1 MRPARRSQEIRPISP
16 ISPIA
21 LPRRDFIRISTAA
34 LATALVPSAARA
46 TPEKPH
52 MPDDYAKLLARLR
65 TPHKYPELVLPP
77 SFKDGEYDS
86 LAVDCPFVFR
96 HKRRYYMTHIGFDG
110 AGYRTGIAWSK
121 DLVKWEK
128 EGLILDRGPAG
139 ASTEFNAALTWIVRD
154 NDLFGDGTLKQID
167 GRYVGTYHAYP
178 RPGYETGPASIGIAY
193 SKDFH
198 KWNLKDPSLRSS
210 DDDAAEWERGGLY
223 KSCIVE
229 QDGTFYMF
237 YNAKTVDSP
246 WLEQIGLATST
257 DLKNWTRHPGNP
269 LIRVGR
275 KASFDDTF
283 CSDPCIL
290 QAGDIWVMFF
300 YTLSSADGKA
310 RDSVAFSRDLIHW
323 EKSGEILIEPGPEG
337 AIDSRYAHKP
347 AVFFKDGVL
356 YHYYCA
362 VQPAPQKRRGNV
374 ELPEI
379 RGIGLAVS

>member
-1 MRPARRSQEIRPISP
+1 MSEFA
-16 ISPIA
+16 
-21 LPRRDFIRISTAA
+21 RRDFLRITAGAFAAVAAPAA
-34 LATALVPSAARA
+34 LTTL
-46 TPEKPH
+46 ENPH
-52 MPDDYAKLLARLR
+52 MPDDYQKLLARLR
-65 TPHKYPELVLPP
+65 TPHKYPELVLAP
-77 SFKDGEYDS
+77 SFEAGQYDS

-128 EGLILDRGPAG
+128 EGLILDRGAAG
-139 ASTEFNAALTWIVRD
+139 SPTEYNAALTWIVRD
-154 NDLFGDGTLKQID
+154 NDLFGDGTLKKFD

-178 RPGYETGPASIGIAY
+178 RPGYETGPAAIGIAY

-198 KWNLKDPSLRSS
+198 KWNLKDPSLRAS
-210 DDDAAEWERGGLY
+210 DADATEWERGGLY
-223 KSCIVE
+223 KSCVVE
-229 QDGTFYMF
+229 HDGTFYMF

-246 WLEQIGLATST
+246 WIEQIGLATST
-257 DLKNWTRHPGNP
+257 DLKNWTRHPDNP
-269 LIRVGR
+269 LLRVGE
-275 KASFDDTF
+275 KGSFDDIF
-283 CSDPCIL
+283 CSDPCVL
-290 QAGDIWVMFF
+290 RAGNIWVMFF

-323 EKSGEILIEPGPEG
+323 EKSGEILVEPGPEG
-337 AIDSRYAHKP
+337 TLDSRYAHKP

-362 VQPAPQKRRGNV
+362 VAPADGKRHGDV
-374 ELPEI
+374 KISEI

>member
-1 MRPARRSQEIRPISP
+1 MNQ
-16 ISPIA
+16 
-21 LPRRDFIRISTAA
+21 LPRSDFLRLSAAA
-34 LATALVPSAARA
+34 LAAAIAAPAAHALTENPN
-46 TPEKPH
+46 

-65 TPHKYPELVLPP
+65 TPHKYPQLVLPP
-77 SFKDGEYDS
+77 SFKDGEYDA

-110 AGYRTGIAWSK
+110 VGYRTGIAWSK

-139 ASTEFNAALTWIVRD
+139 SPTEFNAALTWIVRD
-154 NDLFGDGTLKQID
+154 NNLFGRGMLKEFE
-167 GRYVGTYHAYP
+167 GRYIGTYHAYP
-178 RPGYETGPASIGIAY
+178 NPGYETGPAAIGIVY

-198 KWNLKDPSLRSS
+198 NWNLKDPSLRSS

-229 QDGTFYMF
+229 HDGTFYMF

-246 WLEQIGLATST
+246 WIEQIGLATST
-257 DLKNWTRHPGNP
+257 NLKNWKRHPANP
-269 LIRVGR
+269 LIRVGQ
-275 KASFDDTF
+275 KGSFDDTF
-283 CSDPCIL
+283 CSDPCVL
-290 QAGDIWVMFF
+290 RAGDMWVMFF

-323 EKSGEILIEPGPEG
+323 EKSGEILVEPGHPG

-347 AVFFKDGVL
+347 AVFFKDGVF

-362 VQPAPQKRRGNV
+362 VAPAPEKRRGNV
-374 ELPEI
+374 NVSEI